1 MSRKRINPLF
11 VIKRSKA
18 TLNKPTI
25 VAECENWES
34 AKRVVTYLL
43 EVSEPCS
50 LTVKKG
56 HIARRAANVIYAD
69 KDFVAPNMVGPR
81 IPVDEAVFK

>member
-1 MSRKRINPLF
+1 MGRQRINPLF

-18 TLNKPTI
+18 TLNQPTL
-25 VAECENWES
+25 VAECETWES

-56 HIARRAANVIYAD
+56 HIARRAARVIYAN
-69 KDFVAPNMVGPR
+69 KHWHAPDVVGPR
-81 IPVDEAVFK
+81 MSEPESVFR